1 MNEINP
7 DILALIQTYG
17 LKVVGVVIF
26 LFAVYLFA
34 GWCRKLVQKAT
45 KSAAVDRT
53 LSHFFGNAVRWLII
67 LLGLLACLSVFGI
80 QTTSFAAILGAAG
93 LAIGLAFQGTLS
105 NLAAGV
111 MLLVFRPFKV
121 GSFISVGGATGTVR
135 EIDLFTVSMD
145 TLDNRRLILP
155 NSSIFGAAIENLSFN
170 ESRRV
175 DVPVGVC
182 YGADMDQTREVL
194 MNAAKTVPHQSEGR
208 APEIFLAGLGASSV
222 DWEVRV
228 WCAHPDYFPVWDAT
242 VRAAKKALDEAGI
255 SIPFPQMDVHLDGNL
270 KRD

>member
-1 MNEINP
+1 MKDLDPEVM
-7 DILALIQTYG
+7 ALIQNYA
-17 LKVVGVVIF
+17 LKVIGVVIF
-26 LFAVYLFA
+26 LFVVYLIA
-34 GWCRKLVQKAT
+34 GWCRRIVEKTAKTA
-45 KSAAVDRT
+45 SVDVT
-53 LSHFFGNAVRWLII
+53 LGQFFGNAIRWLII

-121 GSFISVGGATGTVR
+121 GSFISVGGSTGTVQ
-135 EIDLFTVSMD
+135 EIDLFTVTMD

-155 NSSIFGAAIENLSFN
+155 NSSVFGATIENISHN
-170 ESRRV
+170 PSRRV
-175 DVPVGVC
+175 DVPVGVT
-182 YGADMDQTREVL
+182 YSADMDQTREIL
-194 MNAAKTVPHQSEGR
+194 MKAAETVPHQTEGR
-208 APEIFLAGLGASSV
+208 PPEIFLAGLGASSV

-228 WCAHPDYFPVWDAT
+228 WCAHPDYFPVWEAT
-242 VRAAKKALDEAGI
+242 VRAAKKGLDDAGI

-270 KRD
+270 KKD